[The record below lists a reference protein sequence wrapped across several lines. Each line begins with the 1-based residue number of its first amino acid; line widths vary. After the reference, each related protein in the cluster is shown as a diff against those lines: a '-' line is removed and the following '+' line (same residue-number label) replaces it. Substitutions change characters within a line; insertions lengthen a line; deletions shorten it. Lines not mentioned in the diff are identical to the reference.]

1 MNMFIFVWRG
11 PKFSL
16 LAHTT
21 LRLEHVQEGFKTHD
35 LSLAAA
41 GDLFSLCSFPLVSTP
56 RYLIPRLL
64 SSPED
69 DPFWLPLYGSMCCR
83 LVAQP
88 LCMIQPIISGQVKV
102 KVFRFVRSCVFLL
115 PLKSCI
121 TPSLNAS
128 LYSLLPF
135 SGERTLIAGKMSTVS
150 WGGRIFAASTVKE
163 SRSLSISHY
172 S

>member
-1 MNMFIFVWRG
+1 MLSVCRG

-21 LRLEHVQEGFKTHD
+21 LRLEHVREGFKTHD

-41 GDLFSLCSFPLVSTP
+41 GDLFSLCSFPLVSAP

-88 LCMIQPIISGQVKV
+88 LCMIQPIMSGQFKV
-102 KVFRFVRSCVFLL
+102 KVFRFVRSCLVFLL
-115 PLKSCI
+115 PLKSHI
-121 TPSLNAS
+121 TPSFNVS

-135 SGERTLIAGKMSTVS
+135 SWERTLIAGKMST
-150 WGGRIFAASTVKE
+150 AS
-163 SRSLSISHY
+163 
-172 S
+172 